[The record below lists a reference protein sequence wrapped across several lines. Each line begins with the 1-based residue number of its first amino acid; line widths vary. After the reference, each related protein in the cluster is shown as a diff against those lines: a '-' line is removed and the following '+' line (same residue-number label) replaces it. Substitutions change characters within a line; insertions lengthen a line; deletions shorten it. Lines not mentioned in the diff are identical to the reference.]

1 MFKPPPIADP
11 VEADDAPASRWA
23 ISALLSMVLH
33 LGAVLAL
40 GLVFATA
47 PRGGTAVERTA
58 EVGIVLKHQ
67 EADGPRF
74 EGAEEAGTS
83 ASDATARP
91 DASPTTLAETLSG
104 APPIDPTA
112 ALPAA
117 RPLLGLGALEG
128 GAIGAAR
135 GIPGG
140 HSGAGGMGLSGGK
153 ARTGVFG
160 VEGEG
165 YKFVYVFDRSGS
177 MGGSG
182 RNALSAAKAELL
194 ASLRSL
200 ESTHQ
205 FQIIFYND
213 RLLKFNPSGNPDRLV
228 FATEQNKAAA
238 ERFLATVE
246 ADGGTN
252 HELALSAALKLQPD
266 VVFFLTDADEPK
278 LYPHQLAKIHRLA
291 GGVTI
296 NAIEF
301 GYGPQQDADNFL
313 VRLARENGGRH
324 GYVDISRITGA
335 DDRER

>member
-1 MFKPPPIADP
+1 MAEP
-11 VEADDAPASRWA
+11 VGPGDAAASRWV
-23 ISALLSMVLH
+23 ISTLLSALIH
-33 LGAVLAL
+33 LGAVVAL
-40 GLVFATA
+40 GLVFALA
-47 PRGGTAVERTA
+47 PRGGTTVERTA

-74 EGAEEAGTS
+74 EGAEDAGAS
-83 ASDATARP
+83 ASGATSSG
-91 DASPTTLAETLSG
+91 DESPKSLAEMLSG
-104 APPIDPTA
+104 APPVDPTA
-112 ALPAA
+112 VLPSA

-128 GAIGAAR
+128 GAMGAAR
-135 GIPGG
+135 AAPGG
-140 HSGAGGMGLSGGK
+140 RAGAGGAGLPGGK

-165 YKFVYVFDRSGS
+165 NKFVYVFDRSDS

-194 ASLRSL
+194 SSLESL

-205 FQIIFYND
+205 FQIIFYNHG
-213 RLLKFNPSGNPDRLV
+213 LLKFNPSGNPDRLI

-238 ERFLATVE
+238 RRFLDTVD

-252 HELALSAALKLQPD
+252 HELALSAALRLQPD
-266 VVFFLTDADEPK
+266 VVFFLTDAEEPK
-278 LYPHQLAKIHRLA
+278 LYPNQLAKIHRLA

-324 GYVDISRITGA
+324 GYVDISRITDAGGLG
-335 DDRER
+335 R